1 VLHLREGVLL
11 AFEGIDGAGKSTQAR
26 RLEAS
31 LREAGYP
38 VLYTREPTAGPTGQ
52 RLRALIAAG
61 RGGLGPEEELDLF
74 VRDRQEHVAAVI
86 RPALARH
93 QVVLLDR
100 YYFSTMAY
108 QGALGLD
115 PEAIRVRNEAFA
127 PRPHLTFVLDLPP
140 AAGLARIRGARA
152 AAPDTFEREEYL
164 ERVRALFAA
173 LSGPGILHLD
183 ATQPA
188 DLLAARIHEAASALL
203 RPRHAP

>member
-1 VLHLREGVLL
+1 MRLREGVLL
-11 AFEGIDGAGKSTQAR
+11 AFEGIDGAGKTTQAR
-26 RLEAS
+26 RLEAT
-31 LREAGYP
+31 LREAGYS

-52 RLRALIAAG
+52 QIRRLIAAG
-61 RGGLGPEEELDLF
+61 RGTLKPEEELDLF
-74 VRDRQEHVAAVI
+74 LRDREEHVADAI

-93 QVVLLDR
+93 EVVLLDR

-115 PEAIRVRNEAFA
+115 PEMIRRANEAFA

-140 AAGLARIRGARA
+140 AAGLARIRRTRA
-152 AAPDTFEREEYL
+152 VAPDTFEREEYL

-173 LSGPGILHLD
+173 LRGPGILHLD

-188 DLLAARIHEAASALL
+188 DVVAARIQEAALALL
-203 RPRHAP
+203 RLHQAP

>member
-1 VLHLREGVLL
+1 MHLREGILL
-11 AFEGIDGAGKSTQAR
+11 AFEGIDGAGKTTQAR
-26 RLEAS
+26 RLEAT
-31 LREAGYP
+31 LREAGYL
-38 VLYTREPTAGPTGQ
+38 VLYTREPTTGPTGQ
-52 RLRALIAAG
+52 KIRRLIAGG
-61 RGGLGPEEELDLF
+61 RGTLSPDEELDLF
-74 VRDRQEHVAAVI
+74 VRDREEHVAAVI

-93 QVVLLDR
+93 EVVLLDR

-115 PEAIRVRNEAFA
+115 PEMIRRRNEAFA

-164 ERVRALFAA
+164 ERVRALFAG
-173 LSGPGILHLD
+173 LSGPDILHLD

-188 DLLAARIHEAASALL
+188 DVLAAQIRELAYALL
-203 RPRHAP
+203 RPRQAP

>member
-1 VLHLREGVLL
+1 MHLREGLLL
-11 AFEGIDGAGKSTQAR
+11 AFEGIDGAGKTTQAR
-26 RLEAS
+26 RLEAT

-38 VLYTREPTAGPTGQ
+38 VLYTREPTTGPTGQ
-52 RLRALIAAG
+52 RLRGLIAAG
-61 RGGLGPEEELDLF
+61 RGGVSPEEEVGLF
-74 VRDRQEHVAAVI
+74 VRDRQEHVEAVI

-115 PEAIRVRNEAFA
+115 PEMIRRRNEAFA
-127 PRPHLTFVLDLPP
+127 PRPRLTFVLDLPP
-140 AAGLARIRGARA
+140 AAGLGRIRRTRA

-164 ERVRALFAA
+164 ERVRALFAG
-173 LSGPGILHLD
+173 LSGPDILHLD

-188 DLLAARIHEAASALL
+188 DVLAAQIRELAYALL
-203 RPRHAP
+203 RPRQAP